1 MLKNN
6 EISQCLMYIVQVH
19 DFRHVNKYK
28 LCIFSH
34 PDRSA
39 ESMPVFPSFFSKNWI
54 RETVFSMRWVF
65 FPPHSLGFFTY
76 RKHTF
81 RYRIRI
87 YSEYLISTCRLLLEM
102 S

>member
-19 DFRHVNKYK
+19 DFRHVNKYE

-39 ESMPVFPSFFSKNWI
+39 ESMPVFPSFLVKIGYVKRFFRCGGYFFHHTAWGFS
-54 RETVFSMRWVF
+54 
-65 FPPHSLGFFTY
+65 
-76 RKHTF
+76 HTGNT
-81 RYRIRI
+81 RSVIASVYIPN
-87 YSEYLISTCRLLLEM
+87 T
-102 S
+102 